1 MCECLFFPS
10 VTYASQYA
18 VRFCPSSFAVN
29 GGSMFMAAFDS
40 LLLCFWLFFDEFYAH
55 MEIMICASLAFCI
68 FFVFGPGTPFDTSEF
83 D

>member
-1 MCECLFFPS
+1 
-10 VTYASQYA
+10 
-18 VRFCPSSFAVN
+18 
-29 GGSMFMAAFDS
+29 MFMAAFDS